1 MIKLKINGRS
11 CMHCV
16 NAVTE
21 ALAAVKGV
29 EETPEVALG
38 PGSAFSGGR

>member
-1 MIKLKINGRS
+1 
-11 CMHCV
+11 MHCV
-16 NAVTE
+16 KAVTE

-29 EETPEVALG
+29 EETSAVTLD